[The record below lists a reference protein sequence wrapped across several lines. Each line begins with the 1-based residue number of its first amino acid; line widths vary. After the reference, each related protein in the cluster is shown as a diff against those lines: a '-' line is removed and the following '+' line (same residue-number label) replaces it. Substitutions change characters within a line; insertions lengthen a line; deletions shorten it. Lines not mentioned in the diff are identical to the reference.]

1 MRILEID
8 TDSSGS
14 NSHFVA
20 EELVKQLY
28 TVISLLSFTALYT
41 AIKSNNL

>member
-8 TDSSGS
+8 TDSFGS
-14 NSHFVA
+14 NSHFVP
-20 EELVKQLY
+20 EELVEQLY

-41 AIKSNNL
+41 EIKSNNL